1 MSIDKELSRI
11 NSEQEII
18 ETVSQTEIISL
29 EEDIIDGSTIDV
41 ILTES
46 NATKEHKANSEQEQ
60 TQRILAGRL
69 GLPFVLLRDH
79 KFDETVL
86 AQIPAEFARKHNV
99 IPISLSNSR
108 LLVALADPMASEL
121 YQSLCFICDF
131 TIDIA
136 VATLDDVRW
145 AVRQFYGQL
154 DDEIALDSIGTNES
168 DPEDTAQGTQE
179 LERLSAEQPIVRL
192 VNNIVR
198 DAIERQA
205 SDIHIRPR
213 LKNVELIYR
222 VDGVLTTI
230 RYFNKSLLPAVVSR
244 IKIVG
249 GMDIAERRLPQD
261 GRSCVRTADN
271 AVDLRISVMP
281 TVEGESVVI
290 RLLNAQA
297 GLKTIDELGF
307 SHNDEEIFLDLLNK
321 SNGIFLVTGP
331 TGSGKSTTL
340 YSALGEVKKQ
350 NVNIMTVEDPVEYH
364 LDGVQ
369 QIQINHTTG
378 YTFARALR
386 NILRHDPDVILVG
399 EIRDQ
404 ETGKI
409 AIESALTGHLVF
421 STLHTN
427 DAAGAISRLL
437 EMEIEPYLINSCLL
451 GVLAQRLV
459 RKNCQHCLE
468 VEPVNRLVRRA
479 LNISLDE
486 VFYHGAGCD
495 KCNQSGISGRRA
507 VYELLQI
514 SDEIK
519 EIIRPEVATIQIRK
533 KALKAGMVSLTDNAL
548 SRARAKDISLAEVYR
563 IRLE

>member
-1 MSIDKELSRI
+1 MSVDKELSQLD
-11 NSEQEII
+11 SEQDNL
-18 ETVSQTEIISL
+18 ETVNASEIMSY
-29 EEDIIDGSTIDV
+29 EEDVIDGNAIDV
-41 ILTES
+41 IPVES
-46 NATKEHKANSEQEQ
+46 SSEKHEPDLEQEQ
-60 TQRILAGRL
+60 VQRNLAGRL
-69 GLPFVLLRDH
+69 GLPFVLLHDH
-79 KFDETVL
+79 QFDETVL

-99 IPISLSNSR
+99 IPISLSHSR

-136 VATLDDVRW
+136 VTTLDDVRW

-154 DDEIALDSIGTNES
+154 DDELALDSLGTNES
-168 DPEDTAQGTQE
+168 KTEDTAQGTQE

-198 DAIERQA
+198 DAIERKA

-222 VDGVLTTI
+222 LDGVLTTI

-244 IKIVG
+244 IKIIG

-261 GRSCVRTADN
+261 GRSGVRIADN
-271 AVDLRISVMP
+271 VVDMRISVMP

-297 GLKTIDELGF
+297 GLKTIAELGF

-350 NVNIMTVEDPVEYH
+350 NVNIITVEDPVEYH

-369 QIQINHTTG
+369 QIQINHATG
-378 YTFARALR
+378 YTFSRALR

-507 VYELLQI
+507 VYELLRV

-519 EIIRPEVATIQIRK
+519 EIIRPEVATAQIRK
-533 KALKAGMVSLTDNAL
+533 KALKAGMVSLTENAL

>member
-1 MSIDKELSRI
+1 MAVDKVLSQQDNEQPISEEVVIYEGMSSEYDISEDSEMTSTETK
-11 NSEQEII
+11 NSS
-18 ETVSQTEIISL
+18 VKHHNK
-29 EEDIIDGSTIDV
+29 V
-41 ILTES
+41 
-46 NATKEHKANSEQEQ
+46 SEQEQ

-69 GLPFVLLRDH
+69 GLPFVLLHDH
-79 KFDETVL
+79 QFDETVL
-86 AQIPAEFARKHNV
+86 AQIPAEFARRHNV
-99 IPISLSNSR
+99 IPISISSGH
-108 LLVALADPMASEL
+108 LLVSMADPMASDL
-121 YQSLCFICDF
+121 YQSLSFICDL

-136 VATLDDVRW
+136 VSTLDDVHW

-154 DDEIALDSIGTNES
+154 DDEIALESLSTNGNT
-168 DPEDTAQGTQE
+168 PEVTQE

-198 DAIERQA
+198 DAIERKA
-205 SDIHIRPR
+205 SDIHIKPR

-222 VDGVLTTI
+222 LDGLLTTI
-230 RYFNKSLLPAVVSR
+230 RYFSKSLLPAVVSR

-249 GMDIAERRLPQD
+249 GMNIAERRLPQD
-261 GRSCVRTADN
+261 GRSCVRTAGN
-271 AVDLRISVMP
+271 VVDLRISVMP

-290 RLLNAQA
+290 RLLNAQS
-297 GLKTIDELGF
+297 GLKTVSELGF
-307 SHNDEEIFLDLLNK
+307 SDHDKEIFIDLLNK

-340 YSALGEVKKQ
+340 YSALGEVQNQ
-350 NVNIMTVEDPVEYH
+350 NVNIITVEDPVEYH

-409 AIESALTGHLVF
+409 AVESALTGHLVL

-427 DAAGAISRLL
+427 DAAGVISRLL

-468 VEPVNRLVRRA
+468 VEPVNRLIRRA

-486 VFYHGAGCD
+486 VFYHGIGCD
-495 KCNQSGISGRRA
+495 ECNQTGISGRRA
-507 VYELLQI
+507 VYELLRVT
-514 SDEIK
+514 DELK
-519 EIIRPEVATIQIRK
+519 EMIRPEVSTADIRK
-533 KALKAGMVSLTDNAL
+533 CAMESGMIPLTEHAL
-548 SRARAKDISLAEVYR
+548 SIARAKEISLAEVYR